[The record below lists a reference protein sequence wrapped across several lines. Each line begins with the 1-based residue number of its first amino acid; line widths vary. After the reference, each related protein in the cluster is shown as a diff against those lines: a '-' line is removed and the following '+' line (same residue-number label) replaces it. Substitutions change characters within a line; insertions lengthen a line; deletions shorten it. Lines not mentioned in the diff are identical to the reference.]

1 MHKSFNKLGSIEIEG
16 NSFKYRIATQEINT
30 ENPDDIEKDIKRKI
44 QSIENAE
51 IFLLPYDIKTVNRY
65 MVLYYD
71 LTNYSGFDYLRELT
85 LKEKLP
91 YFLSLIQIAKTG
103 QKSIKILWNKTNF
116 VVDRYEQAVKVLLFE
131 TDYLRVYEDYDCFKM
146 VVDFMV
152 YSMTTLNKVIGL
164 PKRNDFIDPS
174 DENLEFVEKI
184 FRLDNLDDILMYIE
198 TLMIDLEEKEIEEE
212 QALKKKKLFKNS
224 PISLNK
230 APEKKRKLDG
240 TRNYNQ
246 SSKKKKKKSDDK
258 NKKMMKIGILFFVA
272 SMLIYLLLPVLIPKK
287 SDEPKQTVVSEKELK
302 NTDSYFKDTGK
313 YNDKLVS
320 AYRKAYNS
328 QYSDAYEL
336 LAKIPKD
343 ELSSTDVSMVI
354 KVYDQANKISQLLDE
369 VPSLASNIVSYLLT
383 EDQSDQ
389 TEKLADI
396 NKKMKTKN
404 PYIEFE
410 VSYSSGEYKKVLA
423 LKDKLEM
430 NGRREQQVIDAYLA
444 LGKIA
449 DARKFAND
457 SGDPDLI
464 KQVDSYND

>member
-1 MHKSFNKLGSIEIEG
+1 MHKSFNKLGNVEIEG

-44 QSIENAE
+44 QSVENAE

-91 YFLSLIQIAKTG
+91 YFLSLIQIAKTE
-103 QKSIKILWNKTNF
+103 QKSIKLLWNKTNF
-116 VVDRYEQAVKVLLFE
+116 VVDRYEQSVKVLLFE
-131 TDYLRVYEDYDCFKM
+131 TDYLKVYEDFDCFKM

-152 YSMTTLNKVIGL
+152 YSMTTLNKVMGL

-174 DENLEFVEKI
+174 DENLEFVERI
-184 FRLDNLDDILMYIE
+184 FRLDNLDDVLMYIE
-198 TLMIDLEEKEIEEE
+198 TLMIDLEEKENEEE
-212 QALKKKKLFKNS
+212 QELKKKKFFKNS
-224 PISLNK
+224 PITLSK
-230 APEKKRKLDG
+230 APVKKKK
-240 TRNYNQ
+240 TVRNYNQ

-258 NKKMMKIGILFFVA
+258 NKKMMKIGILFFGVT
-272 SMLIYLLLPVLIPKK
+272 MLIYLLLPVLLPEGKK
-287 SDEPKQTVVSEKELK
+287 TDEPKQTVVSEKELK
-302 NTDSYFKDTGK
+302 NSDSYFKDTGK
-313 YNDKLVS
+313 YNDELVS

-336 LAKIPKD
+336 LAKIPKN

-354 KVYDQANKISQLLDE
+354 QVYNQANKISQLLDE
-369 VPSLASNIVSYLLT
+369 VPSLASNVVSYIFT
-383 EDQSDQ
+383 EDQADQ
-389 TEKLADI
+389 SEKLADI
-396 NKKMKTKN
+396 NKNMKTKN

-410 VSYSSGEYKKVLA
+410 VYYSSGEYKKMLA

-430 NGRREQQVIDAYLA
+430 NGRREQQIIDAYLA